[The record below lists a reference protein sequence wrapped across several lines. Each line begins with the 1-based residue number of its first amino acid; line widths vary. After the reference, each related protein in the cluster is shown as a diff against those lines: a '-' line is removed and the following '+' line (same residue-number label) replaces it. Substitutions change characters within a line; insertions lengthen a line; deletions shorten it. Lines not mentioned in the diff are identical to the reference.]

1 VFTNRNNSFFV
12 GRRKAASFAP
22 LAAAPESNK
31 KITWG
36 FALVGCVPIALI
48 YLVDFLGGYFP
59 TLKEVFFILYVP
71 FISSLIILVAF
82 GIAAISIAILVIWY
96 VIPELRK

>member
-71 FISSLIILVAF
+71 FPGSDDVNHQGLTQKRF
-82 GIAAISIAILVIWY
+82 QK
-96 VIPELRK
+96 PPRMK